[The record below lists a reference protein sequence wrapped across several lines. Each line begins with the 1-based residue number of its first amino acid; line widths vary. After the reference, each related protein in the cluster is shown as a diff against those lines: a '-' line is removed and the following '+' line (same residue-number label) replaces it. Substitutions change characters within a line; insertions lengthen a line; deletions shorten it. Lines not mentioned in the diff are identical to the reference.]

1 MDRKA
6 GNIYKAARMQH
17 GITQE
22 AAAEALGISS
32 DSVRSYENGYR
43 VPPTDIV
50 EMMCLLY
57 DTPHLAAQH
66 LRDSSG
72 LGALLVPDVEGRTLQ
87 AGAIRLVNRVLA
99 FADKH
104 RDRDLLMIAEDGV
117 VDEGERPLID
127 EIVRELEEIRASA
140 TEVQLAAGWSRQRG
154 RGV

>member
-66 LRDSSG
+66 LREGSAP
-72 LGALLVPDVEGRTLQ
+72 GAMLVPDVEGRTLQ

-104 RDRDLLMIAEDGV
+104 RDRDLLRIAEDGV
-117 VDEGERPLID
+117 IDEGERPLIE
-127 EIVRELEEIRASA
+127 EIVRELEEIRAGA
-140 TEVQLAAGWSRQRG
+140 TEVQLAAMRG
-154 RGV
+154 QERRTG

>member
-1 MDRKA
+1 MDRNT
-6 GNIYKAARMQH
+6 GNIYKTARLRK

-22 AAAEALGISS
+22 TAAEALGIST

-50 EMMCLLY
+50 EMMCMLY

-66 LRDSSG
+66 LREGSG
-72 LGALLVPDVEGRTLQ
+72 LGAMLVPDVEGRTLQ

-104 RDRDLLMIAEDGV
+104 RDRDLLMIAEDGII
-117 VDEGERPLID
+117 DEGERPLIN

-140 TEVQLAAGWSRQRG
+140 TEVQLAAMQG
-154 RGV
+154 RGGRTL